1 MRTDVYTCLCLHQ
14 AILLSCLNYFPDFY
28 EINQTDNCP
37 CRIRNLIGPTNNKF
51 RNFFLDKSLRPSRY
65 LVPVLSLGTI
75 NPITNTLTSKNFVF
89 LSSHDDQINVSAK
102 TPRSRSKHFTLTKT
116 HYVKSFGLTPSSTDP

>member
-75 NPITNTLTSKNFVF
+75 NPGKFGNSFHTCLSIGNVF
-89 LSSHDDQINVSAK
+89 SYVS
-102 TPRSRSKHFTLTKT
+102 
-116 HYVKSFGLTPSSTDP
+116 G